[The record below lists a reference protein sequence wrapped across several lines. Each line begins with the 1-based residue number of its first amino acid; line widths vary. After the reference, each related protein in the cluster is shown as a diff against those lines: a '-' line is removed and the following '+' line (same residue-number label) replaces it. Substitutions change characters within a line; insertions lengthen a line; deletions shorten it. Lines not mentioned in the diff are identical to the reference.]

1 MMSSQIIA
9 ALEKVRK
16 LREEQIVLRRGE
28 TTIAAQ
34 PFRVERLQKAQM
46 YRDDAS
52 RTRRADVVLLGAL
65 TANIQVDDRFTVDN
79 ILYRVNFIQP
89 NRSVAT
95 LAEAIVVQ

>member
-1 MMSSQIIA
+1 MSSQIIA

-28 TTIAAQ
+28 TTLVAQ

-52 RTRRADVVLLGAL
+52 RARRADVVLLGAII
-65 TANIQVDDRFTVDN
+65 ANIQVDDRFTIDN

-95 LAEAIVVQ
+95 LAEAIAVQ